1 MFSGEYTVGR
11 TRREVPPALPML
23 DHWSVRLS
31 ATEKNSYFCWFSFG
45 FVCRLVRRRLTKQ
58 QAAVQQQEPVR
69 SFTEPTTT
77 SSTEDNWRTRL
88 ARQFRAA
95 DKLDSSS
102 IKEDDPS
109 TLRAKSRSRSS
120 SPLKVY
126 LYTIC
131 AMPQVDLIRQLDG
144 RTA

>member
-1 MFSGEYTVGR
+1 MNENISQMFSGVYTVGR
-11 TRREVPPALPML
+11 TQRVPPALPML

-31 ATEKNSYFCWFSFG
+31 ATENSFFFFGFSFG

-131 AMPQVDLIRQLDG
+131 QCRKLISN
-144 RTA
+144 AS